1 LFGIPLAAI
10 LVLAYWRFVLTLPRQ
25 TKRLVIAAGALF
37 VAGALGAEMVAGL
50 WESRNGADTHRYEL
64 ITAAEEFLEMTGVL
78 VFIYALVA
86 YIESKL
92 GGLTI
97 VVGARTDGEQSLA
110 SIEEASKP

>member
-1 LFGIPLAAI
+1 
-10 LVLAYWRFVLTLPRQ
+10 
-25 TKRLVIAAGALF
+25 
-37 VAGALGAEMVAGL
+37 
-50 WESRNGADTHRYEL
+50 
-64 ITAAEEFLEMTGVL
+64 VL